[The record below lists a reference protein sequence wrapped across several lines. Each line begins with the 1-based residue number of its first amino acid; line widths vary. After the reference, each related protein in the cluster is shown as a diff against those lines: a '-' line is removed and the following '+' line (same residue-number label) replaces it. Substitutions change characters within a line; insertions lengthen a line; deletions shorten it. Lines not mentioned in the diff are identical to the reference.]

1 MFWLLLLI
9 VLVLTVSVAVM
20 LGEIRPM
27 SWASISACVG
37 LMYAYIVD
45 MKASFV
51 VLVLEPGIE
60 TWSGQRF
67 DIYGVACAYML
78 FIMVI
83 IGIIATVNI
92 YTSWR
97 RGSPV
102 GFWQ

>member
-1 MFWLLLLI
+1 MFWVLLLI

-27 SWASISACVG
+27 SWASISAMAG
-37 LMYAYIVD
+37 LMYAYILD
-45 MKASFV
+45 MKTSFV
-51 VLVLEPGIE
+51 ELVLEPGID
-60 TWSGQRF
+60 TWSGLRY

-83 IGIIATVNI
+83 IAIIATVNI

-97 RGSPV
+97 RGTPI